1 MSVMVADALLDALD
15 RLRNTG
21 PEFNSFLANHGPM
34 AAEAIVQLGA
44 DDEVAGWV
52 DRHRNVA
59 TVSHGWQVV
68 SGLIAAFAALREY
81 RISGDMTVLV
91 GADRFRGRIERP
103 ERSVPLG

>member
-1 MSVMVADALLDALD
+1 
-15 RLRNTG
+15 
-21 PEFNSFLANHGPM
+21 
-34 AAEAIVQLGA
+34 
-44 DDEVAGWV
+44 
-52 DRHRNVA
+52 VA